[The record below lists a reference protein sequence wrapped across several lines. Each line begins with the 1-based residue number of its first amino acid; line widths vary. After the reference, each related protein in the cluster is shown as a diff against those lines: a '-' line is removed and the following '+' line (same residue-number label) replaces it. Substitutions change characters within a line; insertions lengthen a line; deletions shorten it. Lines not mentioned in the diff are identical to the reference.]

1 MAISA
6 RAGSRSTPPLD
17 SCVLQAGQRLILS
30 KPNHNWSTTIVV
42 GHGIIRLSTVA
53 NEVNPEITVA
63 LISSLD
69 NCTFHHPNSENLQ
82 IEAIKDTVIKITN
95 EQKIHTASDDFL
107 QEWIFQ
113 LYRVRHP
120 IKTEERLKS
129 LLRLLIF
136 KIGSRTAEGYKLE
149 FLLSHS
155 RLAEMIGATR
165 STVSR
170 SLGALKD
177 KGIISIDEMKGELVA
192 NNSQLISTTPAGI
205 TLPL

>member
-1 MAISA
+1 MAKSTNQ
-6 RAGSRSTPPLD
+6 RSRSSPQD
-17 SCVLQAGQRLILS
+17 SCILEAGQRLILS
-30 KPNHNWSTTIVV
+30 RPNHNWSTTIVV
-42 GHGIIRLSTVA
+42 GQGIIRLSTVA
-53 NEVNPEITVA
+53 NEINPEITVA

-82 IEAIKDTVIKITN
+82 IEAVTESVINIEN
-95 EQKIHTASDDFL
+95 EQKIHTANDDFL

-113 LYRVRHP
+113 LYTVRHP
-120 IKTEERLKS
+120 IKTEARLTS
-129 LLRLLIF
+129 LLRLLIL
-136 KIGSRTAEGYKLE
+136 KLGIRTPEGYKLE

-170 SLGALKD
+170 SLGVLKN
-177 KGIISIDEMKGELVA
+177 KGIISIDEMRDELVVK
-192 NNSQLISTTPAGI
+192 NQQLISTTTAGI

>member
-6 RAGSRSTPPLD
+6 SRRPRSTPQD

-30 KPNHNWSTTIVV
+30 RPNHNWSTRIVV

-82 IEAIKDTVIKITN
+82 IEAITDTAIKITN

-113 LYRVRHP
+113 LYTVRHP

-129 LLRLLIF
+129 LLRLLIL
-136 KIGSRTAEGYKLE
+136 KIGSRTPEGYKLE

-170 SLGALKD
+170 SLGVLKD

-192 NNSQLISTTPAGI
+192 NNSQLISTAAAGI
-205 TLPL
+205 SLPL

>member
-1 MAISA
+1 MAKSTNQ
-6 RAGSRSTPPLD
+6 RPRSSPQD
-17 SCVLQAGQRLILS
+17 SCILEAGQRLILS
-30 KPNHNWSTTIVV
+30 RPNHNWSTTIVV
-42 GHGIIRLSTVA
+42 GQGIIRLSTVA
-53 NEVNPEITVA
+53 NEINPEITVA

-82 IEAIKDTVIKITN
+82 IEAVTESVINIEN
-95 EQKIHTASDDFL
+95 EQKIHTANDDFL

-113 LYRVRHP
+113 LYTVRHP
-120 IKTEERLKS
+120 IKTEARLTS
-129 LLRLLIF
+129 LLRLLIL
-136 KIGSRTAEGYKLE
+136 KLGVRTPEGYKLE

-170 SLGALKD
+170 SLGVLKN
-177 KGIISIDEMKGELVA
+177 KGIISIDEMRDELVVK
-192 NNSQLISTTPAGI
+192 NQQLISTTTAGI

>member
-1 MAISA
+1 MAIST
-6 RAGSRSTPPLD
+6 SNRSLSKPQDL
-17 SCVLQAGQRLILS
+17 CILQAGQRLFLS
-30 KPNHNWSTTIVV
+30 RPNHNWSTTIFVEQ
-42 GHGIIRLSTVA
+42 GIIRLSTVA
-53 NEVNPEITVA
+53 NEINPEITVA
-63 LISSLD
+63 LISPLD
-69 NCTFHHPNSENLQ
+69 NGSFHHPNSENLQ
-82 IEAIKDTVIKITN
+82 IEAITDTVIKIFN
-95 EQKIHTASDDFL
+95 EQKIHTANDDFL

-113 LYRVRHP
+113 LYTVRHP

-129 LLRLLIF
+129 LLRLLIL
-136 KIGSRTAEGYKLE
+136 KIGSRTPEGYKLE

-170 SLGALKD
+170 SLGVLKD

-192 NNSQLISTTPAGI
+192 NNSQLISTATAGI

>member
-6 RAGSRSTPPLD
+6 NDRSRSRPQD

-30 KPNHNWSTTIVV
+30 RPKHNWSTTIFAEQ
-42 GHGIIRLSTVA
+42 GIIRLSTVA
-53 NEVNPEITVA
+53 SEINPEITVA

-82 IEAIKDTVIKITN
+82 IEAITESVIKINN
-95 EQKIHTASDDFL
+95 EQKIHTANDDFL

-113 LYRVRHP
+113 LYTVRHP

-129 LLRLLIF
+129 LLRLLIL
-136 KIGSRTAEGYKLE
+136 KLGIRTPEGYKLE

-170 SLGALKD
+170 SLGVLRD
-177 KGIISIDEMKGELVA
+177 KGVISIDEMRGELIVKD
-192 NNSQLISTTPAGI
+192 SQLISTTAAGI